1 MRTIIYGDIHGCLDE
16 FEILRSELNLN
27 KDDREIS
34 VGDLLD
40 RGPYSNEVLTYSREN
55 DIELVLGNHEYKYI
69 RYQRHHEAF
78 LQRGKANPMRFN
90 DDKINIFENIS
101 SEDMAY
107 LQAAPF
113 YKKIDKLTVLHA
125 GVTNRID
132 LSSAKEKELQTVTMI
147 RTLDEEH
154 KPLVYGQTAWNSS
167 FWSEVYDGN
176 QGVIVYGHEVH
187 PKVKV
192 DRHAIG
198 IDTGCVYG
206 NKLTALVIYDTK
218 APMLSYDIV
227 QVNAKRAYAQKK

>member
-16 FEILRSELNLN
+16 FQTLRSELNLK

-40 RGPYSNEVLTYSREN
+40 RGPMSNEVLSYAREN
-55 DIELVLGNHEYKYI
+55 NIELVLGNHEYKYI
-69 RYQRHHEAF
+69 RYQRHQEAF
-78 LQRGKANPMRFN
+78 VQSGKANPMHFN
-90 DDKINIFENIS
+90 DDKMNIFKNIS
-101 SEDMAY
+101 AEDMAY
-107 LQAAPF
+107 LEAAPF
-113 YKKIDKLTVLHA
+113 YKKIDKLTILHA
-125 GVTNRID
+125 GITNKID
-132 LSSAKEKELQTVTMI
+132 LNTAQEKELKAVTMI
-147 RTLDEEH
+147 RTLDEEY

-167 FWSEVYDGN
+167 FWSEIYDGN
-176 QGVIVYGHEVH
+176 QGVIVYGHEAH
-187 PKVKV
+187 PKVKI

-227 QVNAKRAYAQKK
+227 QVNAKMTYA